1 MADRWRRYVRPE
13 LAPWCQPDGANDP
26 YEYVLERFKNGG
38 RRNLLRLCLAHDAM
52 YIMAAELRRCSRDRR
67 QEFMERL
74 ISHDAMHRAAA
85 RGNRGKFL
93 RRLMLRKITE
103 VEKLTVGMCE
113 SGQLFHTPIVSKQC
127 VALPSDEPREF

>member
-85 RGNRGKFL
+85 DLEVDVVVLGDTLGEEAATRAALHCLQPIRNGCSY
-93 RRLMLRKITE
+93 RLP
-103 VEKLTVGMCE
+103 TV
-113 SGQLFHTPIVSKQC
+113 VSTVDCQD
-127 VALPSDEPREF
+127 PWS